1 MPRLLGQTWDIIQV
15 ADALDRGLDLVDRCG
30 ALGRLQAIMTA
41 NEVAA
46 CFANVAKDLQLALLP
61 MDLAE
66 LGCDEITQ
74 KQLRITLEQLGKVQA
89 PFPEEQQRRLIQ
101 LRKLAEAMRVAHTE
115 LKSLSTAPPDSAASQ
130 LRDLI
135 RNILDGCVMHL
146 LCCFVCER
154 TQKTLKSSK
163 TKSMMGTCRT
173 ISVMSAR

>member
-1 MPRLLGQTWDIIQV
+1 MPSLQGENGAITQV
-15 ADALDRGLDLVDRCG
+15 ADALDRGLDLVERCE
-30 ALGRLQAIMTA
+30 ALGRLQAIMAA
-41 NEVAA
+41 NEIAST
-46 CFANVAKDLQLALLP
+46 FANVAKDLQLALLP

-89 PFPEEQQRRLIQ
+89 PFPEEQQRRLIE

-135 RNILDGCVMHL
+135 RNILDGCAI
-146 LCCFVCER
+146 
-154 TQKTLKSSK
+154 SSLV
-163 TKSMMGTCRT
+163 SSCVQAYEEGNSRYHHEINHGSCRSIT
-173 ISVMSAR
+173 ELSAT